1 MPGIMADNDVRGQL
15 KYLLRLIRK
24 GTWGELWED
33 LKVLEKSFEDLGL
46 SPEAPDVEI
55 WKACQEHD
63 VILFTGNRNLEG
75 PDSLEAAIRTLNQP
89 GSLPVITLSEPKRVT
104 RDRDYAERVIDQLM
118 NYLVYLENTLGAG
131 RLYVP

>member
-24 GTWGELWED
+24 GTWSELWKD
-33 LKVLEKSFEDLGL
+33 LQIPEKDFEDLGL
-46 SPEAPDVEI
+46 SRKASDIEV
-55 WKACQEHD
+55 WKTCQENE
-63 VILFTGNRNLEG
+63 VILFTGNRNLES
-75 PDSLEAAIRTLNQP
+75 PDSLEVVIRTLNQP
-89 GSLPVITLSEPKRVT
+89 DSLPVITLSQPKRIV

-118 NYLVYLENTLGAG
+118 NYLVYLENNLGAG